1 MFDELESEY
10 RISILPLILAPHP
23 LIIPNILPDT
33 DFITP
38 AIAMH
43 PPLNGESDVYDS
55 PFGDALAVIVTLKN
69 W

>member
-1 MFDELESEY
+1 M
-10 RISILPLILAPHP
+10 PLILAPHP